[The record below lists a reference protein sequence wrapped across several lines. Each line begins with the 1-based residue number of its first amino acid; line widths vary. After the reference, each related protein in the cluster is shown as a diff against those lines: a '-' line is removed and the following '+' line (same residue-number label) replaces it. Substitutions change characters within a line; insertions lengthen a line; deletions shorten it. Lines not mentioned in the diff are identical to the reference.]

1 MIRLIVLIAAA
12 IALAAGSAEAAT
24 LHLVRVV
31 MVTRHGVR
39 PPTQSNA
46 DLAKYADKP
55 WPDWPV
61 APGELTPH
69 GGETVKLMG
78 ETVREAYRARH
89 LLPRTGCAAPGAV
102 TVWADGADQRT
113 RESGRITAE
122 ALQPGC
128 GVNAAYADVHPR
140 DPIFGGSSAD
150 ACRMDQDKLK
160 AAMAAAASDPSVTGI
175 PVGPAVD
182 KLQAILAPDACKGG
196 AGYCFSN
203 ADSGAS
209 GPMAGSVLPATGGL
223 TEDLLLE
230 YADAKPM
237 SEVGWGRASAADI
250 AQVMALHER
259 AFGMIR
265 ANTYA
270 SANRGAPMARVIL
283 AALAGKPAGG
293 GPQSGPHLKL
303 LTLSGHD
310 TNLVLMAGVFGLD
323 WTLPGEPDSTAP
335 STALAF
341 ELWSDG
347 AHQFVRP
354 VIYYE
359 TMAQLRTLT
368 PARAEMLPLAF
379 KDCASGPKQSC
390 PLEQL
395 TQRVEALLPPGCG
408 AL

>member
-1 MIRLIVLIAAA
+1 MIRLIALIAAA
-12 IALAAGSAEAAT
+12 LALAAGTAEAAT

-31 MVTRHGVR
+31 VVTRHGVR

-46 DLAKYADKP
+46 DLARYSDKA

-69 GGETVKLMG
+69 GGQTVRLMG
-78 ETVREAYRARH
+78 TTLRETYRAH
-89 LLPRTGCAAPGAV
+89 GLLPRTGCARAGQV

-113 RESGRITAE
+113 RESGRVTAK

-128 GVNAAYADVHPR
+128 GVPAPFANTLPR
-140 DPIFGGSSAD
+140 DPIFGGSDAG
-150 ACRMDQDKLK
+150 ACRLDQDKLR
-160 AAMAAAASDPSVTGI
+160 AAMAAAAADPSVAGI
-175 PVGPAVD
+175 QVGPALD
-182 KLQAILAPDACKGG
+182 KLQAIYAPDACKGG

-203 ADSGAS
+203 ADSGS

-230 YADAKPM
+230 YADGKPM
-237 SEVGWGRASAADI
+237 RDVGFGRASAADI
-250 AQVMALHER
+250 AAVMPLHER
-259 AFGMIR
+259 AFGLIR

-270 SANRGAPMARVIL
+270 SAARGAPMARVIL
-283 AALAGKPAGG
+283 AALAGKPAAG
-293 GPQSGPHLKL
+293 GPQSGPDLKL
-303 LTLSGHD
+303 MTLSGHD
-310 TNLVLMAGVFGLD
+310 TNLVLMAGVFGLA

-347 AHQFVRP
+347 AHQYVRP
-354 VIYYE
+354 VVFYE
-359 TMAQLRTLT
+359 TMEQLRTLS
-368 PARAEMLPLAF
+368 PARAQARPLSF
-379 KDCASGPKQSC
+379 KDCDSGPKGSC
-390 PLEQL
+390 PLESI

-408 AL
+408 EL